1 MEKRP
6 FAELGLS
13 PESLKAVAK
22 MGFEEASPIQ
32 TAVIPTILAGRDV
45 VGQSSTG
52 SGKTAAFAL
61 PAIERVDPHLRAVQ
75 VLILCPTRELA
86 VQVAEETG
94 KLAQF
99 KRGVMGVPIYGGQSY
114 DRQYRALAAGA
125 QVVIG
130 TPGRVMDHMERGTLK
145 LDKLRLVILD
155 ETDRML
161 DMGFRDDIEH
171 ILKAVPEK
179 RQLLFFSATI
189 PRAIQDLITRYSK
202 DPAWIKIES
211 VAQNAPQVEQVYFEV
226 DRRSKIEALTRL
238 IDVYD
243 FRYGIIFCSTK
254 IMVDELDEHLHS
266 RGYSTDR
273 LHGDITQ
280 AQRDRVM
287 DKFRRRGFEF
297 LVATDVAA
305 RGLDVDD
312 LEVVFNFDLPNDAE
326 DYTHRIGR
334 TGRAGRKGRAFTFV
348 SGQEI
353 YKLQSMVRWAKLDLR
368 RERIPSLDEVD
379 EARAN
384 VFFEKIRATLDG
396 KQFTPHDRMID
407 RLLDQGYASTDIC
420 SALIHL
426 LQGAPGAAAPA
437 KKKAAPIAAPAFP
450 DEDARPKSRY
460 GGPKPHAAVH
470 KSEKQPGP
478 ASPDHTDQPSKAPKW
493 VEEKSH
499 ASKKVDRVVPD
510 PVSPEAPWGQ
520 VAPPPS
526 AHDDGSRPPMAEG
539 GDSDDGG
546 PRRSKYERAAR
557 TGREPGKTTVF
568 LNVGRKHLVTPA
580 DIVGKIAG
588 VTRLP
593 ASVVGAIDIH
603 QRHVLV
609 DVEAEHAALIVKKLA
624 GIRLKGEALAPTFVP
639 ATKIPWLALSLTT
652 TFSRRIPEAASRTV
666 PTFTLGVANL
676 RIPIPNTLEFALL
689 IKIASERSL
698 AVTVCPAGSDPIT
711 S

>member
-1 MEKRP
+1 MEKLP
-6 FAELGLS
+6 FTELGLS
-13 PESLKAVAK
+13 PEILKAVAK

-32 TAVIPTILAGRDV
+32 TAVIPAILTGRDV

-52 SGKTAAFAL
+52 SGKTAAFAI
-61 PAIERVDPHLRAVQ
+61 PAIEAVDPHVRAVQ

-94 KLAQF
+94 KLALF
-99 KRGVMGVPIYGGQSY
+99 KRGVMGVPVYGGQSY
-114 DRQYRALAAGA
+114 ERQFRALAAGA
-125 QVVIG
+125 QMVIG
-130 TPGRVMDHMERGTLK
+130 TPGRVMDHMDRGTLK
-145 LDKLRLVILD
+145 LDQLKLVILD

-189 PRAIQDLITRYSK
+189 PRAIQDLISRYSK

-238 IDVYD
+238 IDVFD

-254 IMVDELDEHLHS
+254 IMVDELDEHLHA

-353 YKLQSMVRWAKLDLR
+353 YKLQSMVRWAKLDIR

-384 VFFEKIRATLDG
+384 VFFEKIRATLEA

-407 RLLDQGYASTDIC
+407 RLLDQGFASTDIC

-426 LQGAPGAAAPA
+426 LQGAPGATPAPAA
-437 KKKAAPIAAPAFP
+437 KKKAPAAAAAYP
-450 DEDARPKSRY
+450 DEDARPKARY
-460 GGPKPHAAVH
+460 GGPKPHAATLKAEGKVGH
-470 KSEKQPGP
+470 GAPAAPGKTP
-478 ASPDHTDQPSKAPKW
+478 EWVAAKTAAPKK
-493 VEEKSH
+493 VE
-499 ASKKVDRVVPD
+499 RVVPNA
-510 PVSPEAPWGQ
+510 PVPEVPWGQ
-520 VAPPPS
+520 VAPP
-526 AHDDGSRPPMAEG
+526 AAAYDDGSRAPMQEG
-539 GDSDDGG
+539 GDSDDAA

-557 TGREPGKTTVF
+557 TGREPGKATIF

-603 QRHVLV
+603 QRHLLV
-609 DVEAEHAALIVKKLA
+609 DVDQEHAALIVKKLA
-624 GIRLKGEALAPTFVP
+624 GIRVKGEALAP
-639 ATKIPWLALSLTT
+639 ALAGAES
-652 TFSRRIPEAASRTV
+652 SKPQPPSSGES
-666 PTFTLGVANL
+666 
-676 RIPIPNTLEFALL
+676 
-689 IKIASERSL
+689 
-698 AVTVCPAGSDPIT
+698 
-711 S
+711 

>member
-1 MEKRP
+1 MEKKR

-13 PESLKAVAK
+13 DEILKAVDK
-22 MGFEEASPIQ
+22 LGFEEASPIQ

-52 SGKTAAFAL
+52 SGKTAAFAI
-61 PAIERVDPHLRAVQ
+61 PAIERVDPKRRAVQ

-94 KLAQF
+94 KLALF
-99 KRGVMGVPIYGGQSY
+99 KRGVSGVPIYGGQSY
-114 DRQYRALAAGA
+114 ERQFRALAAGV
-125 QVVIG
+125 QIVIG

-145 LDKLRLVILD
+145 LDQLKLVVLD

-171 ILKAVPEK
+171 ILKAVPAE

-189 PRAIQDLITRYSK
+189 PRPIQDLIGRYAQ
-202 DPAWIKIES
+202 DPAWIRIDA
-211 VAQNAPQVEQVYFEV
+211 VAQNAPQVEQTYFEV

-238 IDVYD
+238 IDVHD

-254 IMVDELDEHLHS
+254 IMVDDLDEHLHA
-266 RGYSTDR
+266 RGYLTDR
-273 LHGDITQ
+273 LHGDISQ

-334 TGRAGRKGRAFTFV
+334 TGRAGRKGQAFTFV

-353 YKLQSMVRWAKLDLR
+353 YKLQSMVRWARLDIR
-368 RERIPSLDEVD
+368 RGKIPSLDEVE
-379 EARAN
+379 EARTN
-384 VFFEKIRATLDG
+384 VFFEKIRHTLDA
-396 KQFTPHDRMID
+396 KQFKPHDRMID

-426 LQGAPGAAAPA
+426 LQGAGAAKAGKPAPKAAPA
-437 KKKAAPIAAPAFP
+437 KAASAEVPPARAVKPAPAWVKPAAPEPVAAP
-450 DEDARPKSRY
+450 E
-460 GGPKPHAAVH
+460 GV
-470 KSEKQPGP
+470 
-478 ASPDHTDQPSKAPKW
+478 
-493 VEEKSH
+493 
-499 ASKKVDRVVPD
+499 
-510 PVSPEAPWGQ
+510 
-520 VAPPPS
+520 VAPPS
-526 AHDDGSRPPMAEG
+526 DYSMPPFGDHG
-539 GDSDDGG
+539 GEEEG
-546 PRRSKYERAAR
+546 PRRKSKYERAPR
-557 TGREPGKTTVF
+557 TGREPGMVPIF
-568 LNVGRKHLVTPA
+568 LNVGRKQLITPA

-593 ASVVGAIDIH
+593 ATVVGAIDIH
-603 QRHVLV
+603 QRHTLA
-609 DVEAEHAALIVKKLA
+609 DVAAAEAEFIVKKLT
-624 GIRLKGEALAPTFVP
+624 GVKV
-639 ATKIPWLALSLTT
+639 K
-652 TFSRRIPEAASRTV
+652 
-666 PTFTLGVANL
+666 GVA
-676 RIPIPNTLEFALL
+676 LEP
-689 IKIASERSL
+689 
-698 AVTVCPAGSDPIT
+698 VVAGTDF
-711 S
+711 